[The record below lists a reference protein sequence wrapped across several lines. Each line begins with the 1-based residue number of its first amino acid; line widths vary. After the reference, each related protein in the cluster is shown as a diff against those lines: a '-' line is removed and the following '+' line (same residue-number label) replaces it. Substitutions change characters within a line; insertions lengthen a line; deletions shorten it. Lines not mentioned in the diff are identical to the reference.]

1 LHLENGDHVMLYR
14 MRHKDGE
21 PYLTGTWID
30 ARGQARTL
38 DASAIS
44 LTPLDT
50 AEVAGRSM
58 PVRWSIKI
66 PARQLDVTTRALNP
80 DAWMNLRIPYWE
92 GPVQLS
98 GSHGGN
104 GYLEMTG
111 Y

>member
-1 LHLENGDHVMLYR
+1 
-14 MRHKDGE
+14 MRNKDGE

-30 ARGQARTL
+30 AEGQTQPLHADDIR
-38 DASAIS
+38 
-44 LTPLDT
+44 LTPQDT
-50 AEVAGRSM
+50 AKVAGRTM

-66 PARQLDVTTRALNP
+66 PGKHLDITLNALNP
-80 DAWMNLRIPYWE
+80 NAWMDLRIPYWE

-98 GSHGGN
+98 GSHAGQ